1 MVIKAARLKK
11 MKMISKVPDYIV
23 HYSRGEPFRSL
34 TSVPADQLYSV
45 ISNLNEKIAW
55 GLNRFSD
62 PNYFQQRLEV
72 ENKMRVEF
80 LALGGE
86 PVLSHPIYFFLG
98 RNPRFEEASLNIGYM
113 IELSSIDIKSISFSY
128 GDTMLSFN
136 QENRK
141 IAGEQYSSPLCNR
154 LYLKSDLES
163 LFGNKLY
170 PKDSPLSVEAH
181 LWVQPADAV
190 VKKLER

>member
-1 MVIKAARLKK
+1 
-11 MKMISKVPDYIV
+11 MKSKILDYIV
-23 HYSRGEPFRSL
+23 HYSRAEPFRSL
-34 TSVPADQLYSV
+34 TSVPADQLYAV
-45 ISNLNEKIAW
+45 LNNLNEKVAW

-62 PNYFQQRLEV
+62 SNYFQQRLDV
-72 ENKMRVEF
+72 ENRMRSEF
-80 LALGGE
+80 IAMGGE
-86 PVLSHPIYFFLG
+86 PVLSHPTYFFLG
-98 RNPRFEEASLNIGYM
+98 RNPRFEEVSLNIGYM

-141 IAGEQYSSPLCNR
+141 LAGEKYANPLCNR

-163 LFGNKLY
+163 LFGNKMY
-170 PKDSPLSVEAH
+170 PKDSPLYVEAH